1 MDKKDIVSYDLEELT
16 REVQYLGEKPF
27 RARQIYAWLHEKLA
41 GDFQEM
47 TNLSKS
53 LRNAWIMDIRSGKW
67 NLWPAR
73 FHERIP
79 PEKFLFEL
87 DDGNRIESVLM
98 KYDYGN
104 SVCISSQAGC
114 RMGCRFCASA
124 IGGLERSLTP
134 SEMLR
139 QVYQIQK
146 ITGERI
152 SNIVVMGTG
161 EPLDNYENFVRFIH
175 MITDSH
181 GLHISQRNI
190 TASHLRDRS
199 RNLSSGRRGPA
210 DHPGPVP
217 ARLHPGKASGTY
229 ADSREIPSF

>member
-53 LRNAWIMDIRSGKW
+53 LRERLDNGYKIRKME
-67 NLWPAR
+67 LVAR
-73 FHERIP
+73 QISRKDP
-79 PEKFLFEL
+79 TEKFLFEL

-152 SNIVVMGTG
+152 
-161 EPLDNYENFVRFIH
+161 
-175 MITDSH
+175 
-181 GLHISQRNI
+181 
-190 TASHLRDRS
+190 
-199 RNLSSGRRGPA
+199 
-210 DHPGPVP
+210 
-217 ARLHPGKASGTY
+217 
-229 ADSREIPSF
+229 